1 MNLLSYNNDIFDT
14 LEVNKDVLS
23 VFKQNSEKKHSIQ
36 QGMTIIEISDVVS
49 EKIINVVKEQF
60 ENTKED
66 YKLNK
71 TTSNLI

>member
-1 MNLLSYNNDIFDT
+1 MNLLSYNNDLFDT
-14 LEVNKDVLS
+14 LEVNKDVLA

>member
-60 ENTKED
+60 ENTKVD
-66 YKLNK
+66 YKLK
-71 TTSNLI
+71 EATSNPV